1 MNSSARTLPCSIS
14 SAKREGIAQMQRIA
28 LPQKFASSR
37 LANPARG
44 ASSFSRRAKIPLT
57 RKQSGNVRVKSI
69 QRPAALAVAVLI
81 PATLITEPALA
92 HSIGSSAAGFA
103 GGFLHPLTG
112 LDHMLAM
119 VCVGIWGAE
128 LGAPAVWLLPI
139 AFPLIMAVGGAFGV
153 FGVPLPAG
161 ELLIALSVVVLGT
174 LVALAWELP
183 VAVALT
189 IVGIFAIAH
198 GHAHGMEMPGAV
210 DALGFTIGFV
220 LATGLLHLTGIA
232 IGVLTRWPAGVLAIR
247 ACGCAVAV
255 TGCYFVVGYAGA

>member
-1 MNSSARTLPCSIS
+1 
-14 SAKREGIAQMQRIA
+14 
-28 LPQKFASSR
+28 
-37 LANPARG
+37 
-44 ASSFSRRAKIPLT
+44 
-57 RKQSGNVRVKSI
+57 
-69 QRPAALAVAVLI
+69 
-81 PATLITEPALA
+81 
-92 HSIGSSAAGFA
+92 
-103 GGFLHPLTG
+103 
-112 LDHMLAM
+112 MLAM

-153 FGVPLPAG
+153 VGVPLPAG

-198 GHAHGMEMPGAV
+198 GHAHGMEMPGAA